1 MKWSLFLLWLIYITS
16 CLNNYVSVVFICD
29 MSFKPYF
36 FCWFTAL
43 LFCDAKRGNQLGLF
57 RVLRVIILNNI

>member
-1 MKWSLFLLWLIYITS
+1 MKWILVLLWLIYITS
-16 CLNNYVSVVFICD
+16 CLNNYVGVLLDCD
-29 MSFKPYF
+29 MSYKSYL